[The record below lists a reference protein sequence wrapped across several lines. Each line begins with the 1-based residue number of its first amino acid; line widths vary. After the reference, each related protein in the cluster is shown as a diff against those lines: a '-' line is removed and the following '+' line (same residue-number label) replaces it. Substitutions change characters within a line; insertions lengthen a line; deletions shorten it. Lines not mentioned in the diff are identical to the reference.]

1 MSQNDNAVLTAAV
14 GYVFVA
20 PPGTPRPTPAELA
33 VMNPATFGSQIQTLK
48 ITGNP
53 TGGTFTLTSGT
64 ATSALPYN
72 ATAAQVQA
80 ALEGLASVGPGNVT
94 VTGTSISDAQ
104 GLDIGWIG
112 TLHGQTKAVS
122 VAASLTGGTSPAA
135 TVTVKTSVNGWN
147 PVGHTSRG
155 DMPEFGFDGGD
166 SEVKGTWQNESLREV
181 VTDPIADYLT
191 VFLHQFDTGSFELYY
206 GVDASSTPGVFG
218 VANGNVAPVEKAFLV
233 VIVDGNN
240 KVGFYSP
247 KASVRRDDSIGLPV
261 DEFASLP
268 IRATFLKYGAQ
279 NKFEWI
285 NQDLFS

>member
-1 MSQNDNAVLTAAV
+1 MPQNDSAVLTAAV

-20 PPGTPRPTPAELA
+20 SPGTARPTPAELKTLD
-33 VMNPATFGSQIQTLK
+33 PATFGSQVQTLK
-48 ITGNP
+48 ITGSP

-72 ATAAQVQA
+72 ATAAQVQT
-80 ALEGLASVGPGNVT
+80 ALEALASVGGGNVT
-94 VTGTSISDAQ
+94 VTGTSISDAN
-104 GLDIGWIG
+104 GLDITWIG
-112 TLHGQTKAVS
+112 KLQGVTKAITS
-122 VAASLTGGTSPAA
+122 AASLTGGTTPAA
-135 TVTVKTSVNGWN
+135 TVTVKTAVSGWV

-191 VFLHQFDTGSFELYY
+191 MFLHQFDTGSFELYY
-206 GVDASSTPGVFG
+206 GLDASATPGVFG
-218 VANGNVAPVEKAFLV
+218 VGNGNVAPVEKAFLV

-268 IRATFLKYGAQ
+268 IKATFLKYGNQ
-279 NKFEWI
+279 NKFEWV
-285 NQDLFS
+285 NEDLFS